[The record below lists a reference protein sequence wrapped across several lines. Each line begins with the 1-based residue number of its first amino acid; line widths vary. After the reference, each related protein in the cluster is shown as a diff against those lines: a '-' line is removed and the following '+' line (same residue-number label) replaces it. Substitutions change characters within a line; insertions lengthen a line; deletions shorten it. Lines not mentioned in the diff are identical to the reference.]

1 MFVRQTVIHT
11 EAGKIDEAAKL
22 FEESVIP
29 AFRSQKGY
37 RGAFFI
43 SDRETGKSI
52 CVSLWDSEQ
61 DAQVNEQSHI
71 YQEQLIKFMKYFTL
85 NPIREGYELLV
96 QDWK

>member
-1 MFVRQTVIHT
+1 MFVRQTIIQT
-11 EAGKIDEAAKL
+11 EIEKIDETAKL

-29 AFRSQKGY
+29 AFRTQKGY
-37 RGAFFI
+37 QGAFFL
-43 SDRETGKSI
+43 SDRDTGKNI

-61 DAQVNEQSHI
+61 DAQANEQSHL
-71 YQEQLIKFMKYFTL
+71 YQEQLIKFMDYFTS

>member
-1 MFVRQTVIHT
+1 MFVRQTIIHT
-11 EAGKIDEAAKL
+11 KVDKIDETAKL

-37 RGAFFI
+37 QGAFLLC
-43 SDRETGKSI
+43 DRDTGKSI

-61 DAQVNEQSHI
+61 DAQANEQSHL
-71 YQEQLIKFMKYFTL
+71 YQEQLIKFMNYFTM
-85 NPIREGYELLV
+85 NPIREGYELVV